1 VLRRISV
8 EQLRPGMFL
17 HELCGSWMGH
27 PFWRAKFLLRDP
39 AEIEAI
45 RSSGSREAWIDVSL
59 GLGAEGGLSEA
70 QVQAQAERGLPAVAT
85 APSPL
90 IERPRSRDEE
100 LAHARKLID
109 QSRERLMSMFAEAR
123 LGRAVDVEQ
132 GGRLVEDIAS
142 SVMTSPGTLVS
153 LARLKHQDSYTYL
166 HSVAVCALMV
176 SLARQLGLSDPEVR
190 DAGLAGLMHDL
201 GKAMMPPEILNK
213 PGRLTAEEFTIMQ
226 THPQRGHELLI
237 EGRHVSPGLL
247 DVCLHHHEK
256 IDGSGYPH
264 RLHGEQIS
272 LLARMGAV
280 CDVYDAVT
288 SNRPYK
294 SGWDPGES
302 LHQMAQ
308 WKGHF
313 DPTVF
318 QAFVKAVGIYPVGAL
333 VRLQSGRLAVVT
345 QQNPSSLLTPKV
357 KVFFSTRS
365 NQRIL
370 PEEVDLG
377 GPCCQDK
384 VLSCEPPEQWSFKDL
399 DLLWAGEA
407 VGR

>member
-1 VLRRISV
+1 
-8 EQLRPGMFL
+8 
-17 HELCGSWMGH
+17 
-27 PFWRAKFLLRDP
+27 
-39 AEIEAI
+39 
-45 RSSGSREAWIDVSL
+45 
-59 GLGAEGGLSEA
+59 
-70 QVQAQAERGLPAVAT
+70 
-85 APSPL
+85 
-90 IERPRSRDEE
+90 
-100 LAHARKLID
+100 
-109 QSRERLMSMFAEAR
+109 
-123 LGRAVDVEQ
+123 
-132 GGRLVEDIAS
+132 
-142 SVMTSPGTLVS
+142 MTSPGTLVS

-176 SLARQLGLSDPEVR
+176 SLGRQLGLSEQEVR

-237 EGRHVSPGLL
+237 EGRHASPGLL

-264 RLHGEQIS
+264 RLHGDQIS

-302 LHQMAQ
+302 LRQMAQ

-313 DPTVF
+313 DPAVF
-318 QAFVKAVGIYPVGAL
+318 QAFVRSLGIYPTGSL
-333 VRLQSGRLAVVT
+333 VRLQSQHLAIVVE
-345 QQNPSSLLTPKV
+345 QNAETLVSPVV
-357 KVFFSTRS
+357 KVFFSLRS
-365 NQRIL
+365 QMHVPPRRLELARKGCPDRI
-370 PEEVDLG
+370 VG
-377 GPCCQDK
+377 R
-384 VLSCEPPEQWSFKDL
+384 EPAEDWSGLDL
-399 DLLWAGEA
+399 DRLWAVNIRALYVAIQAAVKHLPKGGRIINIGSCLGERQQFAGIAPYSMTKAA
-407 VGR
+407 VRGLTQGLARELGPKGDLAK